1 MPVKDKQTE
10 HLRHLK
16 AEDLIQYGFESEFV
30 GRLPVVTVFEY
41 LETEDLYKIL
51 CNPRSP
57 ILIGKKRDF
66 KAYGID
72 LQFEDE
78 ALRKIA
84 ENASK
89 ERTGARGLVSA
100 VERVLMKFEHTLPST
115 DIRCLMVTP
124 AMVDDPAGELEKILA
139 RPDDPEREAA
149 FRRLVAAE
157 EERLEKLVA
166 RKIPEWESAYGIPF
180 ADDRVR
186 LIIKHA
192 LDRQTDVEVAA
203 EELQAIQKAVQDFA
217 GQFSLRNDLD
227 ASFSDG
233 AVDALAE
240 KVWKEPQDPADYLKC
255 ALHNYDHGLKLIRE
269 KTGNR
274 QFLIPAGGVENP
286 EHYLNCLIQE
296 AYRQKI

>member
-1 MPVKDKQTE
+1 M
-10 HLRHLK
+10 
-16 AEDLIQYGFESEFV
+16 
-30 GRLPVVTVFEY
+30 
-41 LETEDLYKIL
+41 
-51 CNPRSP
+51 
-57 ILIGKKRDF
+57 
-66 KAYGID
+66 
-72 LQFEDE
+72 
-78 ALRKIA
+78 
-84 ENASK
+84 
-89 ERTGARGLVSA
+89 
-100 VERVLMKFEHTLPST
+100 ERVLMKFEHTLPST
-115 DIRCLMVTP
+115 DIRCLLVTT

-139 RPDDPEREAA
+139 HPADPEREAA
-149 FRRLVAAE
+149 FCRLVAAE

-166 RKIPEWESAYGIPF
+166 QRIPEWESTYGIPF

-186 LIIKHA
+186 LIIRHA

-240 KVWKEPQDPADYLKC
+240 KIWKELQDPTDYLKT
-255 ALHNYDHGLKLIRE
+255 ALHNYGHGLNLIRE
-269 KTGNR
+269 KTGKR

-286 EHYLNCLIQE
+286 EQYLNGLIQE